1 MDFLF
6 FSCERFELVNFENV
20 NIVREKKAV
29 LLANAFNN
37 LGSFAIKKTCF
48 NLTIGIFFKSFYC
61 LCRFIRNLSR

>member
-37 LGSFAIKKTCF
+37 LGGFAIEK
-48 NLTIGIFFKSFYC
+48 LVSI
-61 LCRFIRNLSR
+61 